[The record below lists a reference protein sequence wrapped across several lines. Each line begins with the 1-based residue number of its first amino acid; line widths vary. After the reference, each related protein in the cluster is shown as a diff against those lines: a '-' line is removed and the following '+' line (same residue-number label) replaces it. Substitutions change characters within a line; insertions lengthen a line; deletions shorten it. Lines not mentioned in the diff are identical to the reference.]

1 MGAEG
6 KFYAIAISQ
15 ALGLVSQLNVV
26 TELFPIPDHLVSNG
40 FQNSGLARVDAGD
53 ANHAQAVVLF
63 DHLPPV
69 GGVAE
74 QGSTGRRAQHG
85 FQVAGGPLAI
95 MTQAG
100 LQFIG
105 QRFALIQGL
114 CQGFGL
120 WQGIGCGKR
129 KLLEIVSRRQVV
141 SVPVELEKV
150 SEFRFG
156 RRVNDDAVE

>member
-74 QGSTGRRAQHG
+74 QGSTGRRARSTPRASTEGEGLKNTTRRAELMPPHASKDGTGEYSRKSQKKIEGTKQAHHALDRRDALRQG
-85 FQVAGGPLAI
+85 PAAGWWASTP
-95 MTQAG
+95 Q
-100 LQFIG
+100 
-105 QRFALIQGL
+105 
-114 CQGFGL
+114 
-120 WQGIGCGKR
+120 
-129 KLLEIVSRRQVV
+129 
-141 SVPVELEKV
+141 PP
-150 SEFRFG
+150 
-156 RRVNDDAVE
+156 